1 MRLARARVG
10 GKEQGNG
17 GLWWATSAPPR
28 VTHRPGG
35 SAEYTPHCI
44 VSGCFALTNGAR
56 VRSRVLC
63 SCSFSNVR
71 ALSQRPHSRCM
82 AQSPA
87 GSHVHRTRAPIA
99 PGRSGLRVGNIV
111 RRTGCTARG
120 RSSLSGHCI
129 WEAARRLSR
138 RASSLRRRSR
148 ARPCASSR
156 RRRARSRTARRR
168 ARGPRAGTGRRSP
181 PCGRRAAARRPRSS
195 PAAQRALPGVRAL
208 P

>member
-1 MRLARARVG
+1 MVRNRA
-10 GKEQGNG
+10 QGSVHGWVKVLVVVECANG

-44 VSGCFALTNGAR
+44 VSGCFALTNGVR

-120 RSSLSGHCI
+120 RSSLYGRLLGGFHGVPHRSGDALELGNAHARLGQPAEAL
-129 WEAARRLSR
+129 EAALVQ
-138 RASSLRRRSR
+138 LEI
-148 ARPCASSR
+148 
-156 RRRARSRTARRR
+156 TARQ
-168 ARGPRAGTGRRSP
+168 RGR
-181 PCGRRAAARRPRSS
+181 
-195 PAAQRALPGVRAL
+195 
-208 P
+208 